1 MASLQRIALDFRKNP
16 CSFGLCWPK
25 TALVYKRDLGSRF
38 VMMMKERPSRRQIT
52 SRTRTD
58 TECLEKSNLDIQIE
72 RDRTLHSGTRNVE
85 LESAETQML
94 RLLNQ

>member
-25 TALVYKRDLGSRF
+25 NAASVISEIWGLAMR
-38 VMMMKERPSRRQIT
+38 MKERPSRRQIT
-52 SRTRTD
+52 SRTH

-72 RDRTLHSGTRNVE
+72 RDRTLHSGAQNVE
-85 LESAETQML
+85 VGPARTQML